1 MRRALTLAALAA
13 FATLSQAGNPTSDHR
28 DYELQPGDFG
38 KPVVIAPLPGMDGD
52 PWLIDDPDIIIDDDG
67 PSDEDEGIIY
77 DGTYVLPMQPCSRVK
92 ALNL

>member
-1 MRRALTLAALAA
+1 MKRLLTLAAVFAA
-13 FATLSQAGNPTSDHR
+13 ITQAQGGNLTSDHR

-38 KPVVIAPLPGMDGD
+38 KPVVIAPLPGMSGD

-77 DGTYVLPMQPCSRVK
+77 DGSWLLPMRPRQQVK
-92 ALNL
+92 VLNQ

>member
-1 MRRALTLAALAA
+1 MKRTLTLAAFAA
-13 FATLSQAGNPTSDHR
+13 FVTLSQAGNPTSDHR

-38 KPVVIAPLPGMDGD
+38 KPVVIAPLPGMAGD

-77 DGTYVLPMQPCSRVK
+77 DGSYVLPMRPRVQVK
-92 ALNL
+92 VLNL